1 MPASQASSPGDSQ
14 VAHAPPPATPA
25 GREAWRILERG
36 LLGYTFHPQL
46 VVNGTR
52 LAIFYCPELGVI
64 LELEDDAS
72 AINDAGRM
80 LEGLNLRTA
89 RVPAGQVNRPSI
101 IQAIEAVVEPGRL
114 WPED

>member
-1 MPASQASSPGDSQ
+1 MPASQVSPGDSQ
-14 VAHAPPPATPA
+14 VAPSPGPSTPA

-52 LAIFYCPELGVI
+52 LEIFYCPELGVI

-72 AINDAGRM
+72 AVNEVGR
-80 LEGLNLRTA
+80 LLDGLDLRTA

-101 IQAIEAVVEPGRL
+101 IQAIEAVVEKGRL